1 MALPD
6 LSASGTPNPTAV
18 TEYQTGFAP
27 EIAPYGQAM
36 LGQAAALTNVN
47 TNPYMQYQGD
57 MTAQFTPLQ
66 QQSYKNAALMQ
77 SSPQLQD
84 ATAMAGTAGLGGLN
98 AQYTFNPYQTQS
110 FTSPGVAQKYMNPYL
125 DVANQAAY
133 RQSQIQ
139 NTANNAQA
147 TTAGA
152 FGGGRQAIM
161 GAQNNA
167 DLQRNLGQNQYNA
180 YSLGQQ
186 QFNTEQGQ
194 NQAAANLNA
203 QQQQYGSGLAMQG
216 LNTALQGASTLGQ
229 LGTNQYNQNLGITGL
244 QNQLGGQQQQQ
255 VQNVLNNQ
263 YQNYLSAQN
272 YPYQQLNF
280 MSNLIRGLPMTQQSA
295 SIYQAPPSMA
305 SQVAGLGLT
314 AAGLG
319 AFKGASGGSTADI
332 QSHGIQDLAL
342 AQMGA

>member
-1 MALPD
+1 
-6 LSASGTPNPTAV
+6 
-18 TEYQTGFAP
+18 
-27 EIAPYGQAM
+27 
-36 LGQAAALTNVN
+36 
-47 TNPYMQYQGD
+47 

-66 QQSYKNAALMQ
+66 QQSYQNAALMQ
-77 SSPQLQD
+77 TSPQLQD

>member
-1 MALPD
+1 MADTP
-6 LSASGTPNPTAV
+6 SAITQ
-18 TEYQTGFAP
+18 YQTGFAP
-27 EIAPYGQAM
+27 EIAPFGQAL
-36 LGQAAALTNVN
+36 LGQGAALTNVN

-66 QQSYKNAALMQ
+66 QQSYQNAALMQ
-77 SSPQLQD
+77 TSPQLQD

-110 FTSPGVAQKYMNPYL
+110 FTNPGVAQKYMNPYL

-180 YSLGQQ
+180 YNAGQQ
-186 QFNTEQGQ
+186 QFNTEQAQ

>member
-1 MALPD
+1 MADTP
-6 LSASGTPNPTAV
+6 SAITQI
-18 TEYQTGFAP
+18 QTGFAP
-27 EIAPYGQAM
+27 EIAPFGQAL
-36 LGQAAALTNVN
+36 LGQGAALTNVN

-66 QQSYKNAALMQ
+66 QQSYQNAALMQ
-77 SSPQLQD
+77 TSPQLQD

-216 LNTALQGASTLGQ
+216 LNTALQGANTLGQ

>member
-1 MALPD
+1 MADTP
-6 LSASGTPNPTAV
+6 SAITQ
-18 TEYQTGFAP
+18 YQTGFAP
-27 EIAPYGQAM
+27 EIAPFGQAL
-36 LGQAAALTNVN
+36 LGQGAALTNVN

-57 MTAQFTPLQ
+57 MTAQFSPLQ
-66 QQSYKNAALMQ
+66 QSSYKNAALMQ
-77 SSPQLQD
+77 TSPQLQD

-110 FTSPGVAQKYMNPYL
+110 FTNPGTAQKYMNPYL
-125 DVANQAAY
+125 GVMDAATN
-133 RQSQIQ
+133 RNAQIQ
-139 NTANNAQA
+139 QNALNAQA
-147 TTAGA
+147 TLGGA
-152 FGGGRQAIM
+152 FGGSRADM
-161 GAQNNA
+161 MRMQNNA
-167 DLQRNLGQNQYNA
+167 ELQRNLGQNQYNA
-180 YSLGQQ
+180 YNAGQQ

-216 LNTALQGASTLGQ
+216 LSTALQGASTLGQ

-263 YQNYLSAQN
+263 YQSYLSAQN

-295 SIYQAPPSMA
+295 SVYQAPPSMA